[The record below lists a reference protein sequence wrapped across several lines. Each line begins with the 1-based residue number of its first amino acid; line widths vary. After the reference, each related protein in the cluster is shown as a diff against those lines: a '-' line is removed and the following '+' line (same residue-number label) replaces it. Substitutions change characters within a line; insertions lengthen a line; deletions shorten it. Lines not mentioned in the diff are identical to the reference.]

1 MSKLP
6 ALSWRGLLM
15 GLCLALP
22 LLVAAQAEPLVF
34 ESEEQQARF
43 KHLTHELRCLVCQ
56 NQNLADSDAPLAIDL
71 RNELYKMLQTGATD
85 EQIKGFMVERYGD
98 FVLYRPPL
106 QANTYLL
113 WLGPA
118 LLLAGGAVFIGYQ
131 INRRKSLLDM
141 EEDEQGTSN
150 A

>member
-1 MSKLP
+1 MTRRTTKR
-6 ALSWRGLLM
+6 WRGLVL
-15 GLCLALP
+15 GLCLAMP
-22 LLVAAQAEPLVF
+22 LQLAAQAEPLVF
-34 ESEEQQARF
+34 ESDEQQARF

-71 RNELYKMLQTGATD
+71 RNELYKMLQTGASD
-85 EQIKGFMVERYGD
+85 EQIKTFMVERYGD

-106 QANTYLL
+106 QGNTFLL

-131 INRRKSLLDM
+131 INRRKSLLDL
-141 EEDEQGTSN
+141 EEDEQEPSN